1 MWLHSQ
7 LRPCEGDAWN
17 PGLLT
22 SGAELTVRRDAGVP
36 TGIYFQLSSGP
47 LARAC
52 SLSAPLQGRHPELT
66 PRVGIK
72 AAAAAMHV
80 LPWAVGS

>member
-22 SGAELTVRRDAGVP
+22 SDAELTVRRDTGAP
-36 TGIYFQLSSGP
+36 AGIYFQRSSGP

-52 SLSAPLQGRHPELT
+52 SLSALLQGRHLELT
-66 PRVGIK
+66 PQVGIK
-72 AAAAAMHV
+72 TAAAAMHV
-80 LPWAVGS
+80 LPWEVSS